1 MAHNGCSFSGEHR
14 VGNRVLEGGL
24 GGLGKIPQGETQ
36 HVEEL
41 DPILENRLGV
51 VVDKEV
57 VINAGDSKSLP
68 LVEGELISKG
78 AGTHLYFACAGF
90 AVFINDPLQER
101 CANP

>member
-1 MAHNGCSFSGEHR
+1 MAHNGCSFSGEQR

-41 DPILENRLGV
+41 DPILEDRLGV

-78 AGTHLYFACAGF
+78 ASTHLYLACAGF